1 MLPLWENK
9 MSGGFSSKWRTMGS
23 NTNGTVDSGTSGG
36 GATGIGTLV
45 DGVSNASNGGTNN
58 QVRRECTMWL
68 VDQGETYTPNFNW
81 PVTSNFTVILNGT
94 GQTLAGDH
102 GDVDVV
108 VQGSV
113 DGTNFVDMKDLGTWD
128 SGTTAIGHLVYDFD
142 ENGVMPFMR
151 LNLDSQ
157 NNVDSGAVPF
167 KIVVIPS
174 SI

>member
-1 MLPLWENK
+1 
-9 MSGGFSSKWRTMGS
+9 
-23 NTNGTVDSGTSGG
+23 
-36 GATGIGTLV
+36 
-45 DGVSNASNGGTNN
+45 
-58 QVRRECTMWL
+58 MWL
-68 VDQGETYTPNFNW
+68 VDQGETYTHNFYW

>member
-1 MLPLWENK
+1 M
-9 MSGGFSSKWRTMGS
+9 
-23 NTNGTVDSGTSGG
+23 D
-36 GATGIGTLV
+36 
-45 DGVSNASNGGTNN
+45 
-58 QVRRECTMWL
+58 VR
-68 VDQGETYTPNFNW
+68 
-81 PVTSNFTVILNGT
+81 
-94 GQTLAGDH
+94 
-102 GDVDVV
+102 

-113 DGTNFVDMKDLGTWD
+113 DGTNFVDMKVLGNWV

-157 NNVDSGAVPF
+157 NNIDSGPKPF